1 MKYKELAV
9 EFIRNSDGTI
19 SLKMKPSE
27 YDYSDSELY
36 MAYRYLRQVLEDV
49 HFDWSIEGTIE
60 TITVKKE
67 EK

>member
-19 SLKMKPSE
+19 SVKMKPSE
-27 YDYSDSELY
+27 CEYSDAELY